1 MKHTADFSH
10 PPLTWGRIFRPAS
23 LCAAALLA
31 ACSTPVYEDAMVVE
45 PAPVEAAAGIVAAP
59 SPAPVAARVETVM
72 PRYKPATRAPRRGVV
87 TAGDID
93 DTLNFGAFQ
102 RYLAKARRTTHLP
115 AANLSKPVLA
125 QLVGPNGKPAP
136 GVRITLRRPGAAD
149 PFYSGYSGV
158 DGNIT
163 VFPTVLGAGRLNA
176 VELRAFPDGQGQAF
190 TTRITTSGGRKHIA
204 LPFAGDWKPEFL
216 DLAFVVDTTGS
227 MGDELEW
234 LTRELRGIVRAAQRS
249 APGVS
254 IRYGLIVYRDEGD
267 DYVVRN
273 YGFTNRQSQMVAWLR
288 KQQANGGGDYPEAA
302 AAALKAG
309 ASLDWRRGKG
319 ERLMFHIADAPPHDR
334 DARTYLAAAQ
344 QAAKN
349 GVQVFGLGASGVAA
363 ESEYLMRQAAVQ
375 TNGRYIFLTD
385 DSGVGYGHAEPT
397 ISCYRVTKLN
407 DLMVRVLR
415 SELSGHRIE
424 APASAVIRTV
434 GSYRNGVCQN

>member
-1 MKHTADFSH
+1 MLHAQNRNKF
-10 PPLTWGRIFRPAS
+10 PLTWGAILRPAT
-23 LCAAALLA
+23 CGAAVLLA
-31 ACSTPVYEDAMVVE
+31 ACSPVAYEEAGVMEPVAVEADAGVFME
-45 PAPVEAAAGIVAAP
+45 PSAPAPEAKIV
-59 SPAPVAARVETVM
+59 TVM
-72 PRYKPATRAPRRGVV
+72 PRYKPSTRNPRRGVV

-93 DTLNFGAFQ
+93 DTLNFAAFQ
-102 RYLAKARRTTHLP
+102 RYLSKAHRTTGLP
-115 AANLSKPVLA
+115 SANLSKPVLA
-125 QLVGPNGKPAP
+125 QLTGPNGKPAP
-136 GVRITLRRPGAAD
+136 GVRITLRRPGASE

-163 VFPTVLGAGRLNA
+163 VFPSVLGAGRLSA
-176 VELRAFPDGQGQAF
+176 VELRAFPEGQGQAF
-190 TTRITTSGGRKHIA
+190 VTRIATSGGRKHIA
-204 LPFAGDWKPEFL
+204 LPFADGWKPEFL

-249 APGVS
+249 APGIS
-254 IRYGLIVYRDEGD
+254 IRYGLVVYRDKGD
-267 DYVVRN
+267 KYVVRN
-273 YGFTNRQSQMVAWLR
+273 FGFTNRQSQMVAWLR
-288 KQQANGGGDYPEAA
+288 QQHANGGGDYPEAA

-334 DARTYLAAAQ
+334 DARAYLAAAR

-375 TNGRYIFLTD
+375 TNGRYLFLTD
-385 DSGVGYGHAEPT
+385 DSGVGNGHAEPT

-407 DLMVRVLR
+407 DLVVRVLR
-415 SELSGHRIE
+415 SELSGRRIE
-424 APASAVIRTV
+424 ASTGAVVRTV
-434 GSYRNGVCQN
+434 GSYRNGVCRN